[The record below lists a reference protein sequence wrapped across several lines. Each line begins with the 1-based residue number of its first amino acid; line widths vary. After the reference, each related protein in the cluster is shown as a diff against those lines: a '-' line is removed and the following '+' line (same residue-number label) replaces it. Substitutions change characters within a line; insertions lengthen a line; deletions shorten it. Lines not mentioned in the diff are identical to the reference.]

1 MSENL
6 YLTLVGAGVIAA
18 ATLLM
23 GTFALLLTNLEAV
36 VATWNQDAHVS
47 AYFLP
52 GTAPETQFSMQQA
65 VASRPEVEL
74 VEHMTSEEAA
84 IWMKEQMPEL
94 KPVLEDLGSD
104 PLPASLEI
112 TLKKE
117 FLTAEEVERFA
128 RSLSDGGAFADV
140 DYGRDWVGRFD
151 AFLSVAT
158 GFGAILAICTAL
170 GTLFLVANTVHLAVY
185 ARQDELEIMRL
196 VGATP
201 GYILAPFAIEGAAQG
216 FLGGLVALIA
226 LMGLHQGLEA
236 RLVALIPV
244 ALGQAKL
251 VALPITIQL
260 GLLSGGVLGGAGV
273 NSLAAFRFLRRLP

>member
-1 MSENL
+1 
-6 YLTLVGAGVIAA
+6 
-18 ATLLM
+18 
-23 GTFALLLTNLEAV
+23 
-36 VATWNQDAHVS
+36 
-47 AYFLP
+47 
-52 GTAPETQFSMQQA
+52 
-65 VASRPEVEL
+65 
-74 VEHMTSEEAA
+74 
-84 IWMKEQMPEL
+84 
-94 KPVLEDLGSD
+94 
-104 PLPASLEI
+104 
-112 TLKKE
+112 
-117 FLTAEEVERFA
+117 
-128 RSLSDGGAFADV
+128 
-140 DYGRDWVGRFD
+140 
-151 AFLSVAT
+151 
-158 GFGAILAICTAL
+158 
-170 GTLFLVANTVHLAVY
+170 
-185 ARQDELEIMRL
+185 MRL